1 MPEMSLCRQLAVRSC
16 AAKKTPGEN
25 LMPIFYHKSETKL
38 NQHAKSGKQN
48 DNGFVNYR
56 RTATTQKRCLFC
68 LTLMNSWR
76 REKILIALCLCV
88 TRCLASFTCYML
100 SHAARAASHRLN
112 EAQKKKDLSR
122 HIDWNGTPEQKQARN
137 RRSTLAVQWIFNWKS
152 CFSIFFK
159 LYLLSLI
166 GRTFDWLHAVCNV
179 FHARIAQFAMKR
191 ER

>member
-25 LMPIFYHKSETKL
+25 LMPIFYYKSETKL

-112 EAQKKKDLSR
+112 EAQKKKIY
-122 HIDWNGTPEQKQARN
+122 HIILIEMARPNRNKQETAAARWQFNGFLIENLVFP
-137 RRSTLAVQWIFNWKS
+137 
-152 CFSIFFK
+152 FF
-159 LYLLSLI
+159 LNCICS
-166 GRTFDWLHAVCNV
+166 H
-179 FHARIAQFAMKR
+179 
-191 ER
+191 